1 LRFGFP
7 ENPLGTAEA
16 DVLSFPASFAAITRE
31 QLKVRRQVKH
41 WKKGF
46 RKIFQMNL
54 TKRYVSI
61 WNYWLFFIIFNEKID
76 FFDHFQE
83 KFVKLTF

>member
-41 WKKGF
+41 
-46 RKIFQMNL
+46 
-54 TKRYVSI
+54 
-61 WNYWLFFIIFNEKID
+61 
-76 FFDHFQE
+76 
-83 KFVKLTF
+83 